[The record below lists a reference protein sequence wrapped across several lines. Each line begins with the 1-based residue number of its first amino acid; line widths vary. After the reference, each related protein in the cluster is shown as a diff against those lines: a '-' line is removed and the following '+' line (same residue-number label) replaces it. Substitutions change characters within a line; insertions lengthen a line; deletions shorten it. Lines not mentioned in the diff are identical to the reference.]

1 MNVLEKILEEID
13 KTEENYSHRGHS
25 PTFLKG
31 ACNMY
36 ADVKA
41 IIRSHM
47 DEVPDTSIGD
57 WIPVSERLPET
68 SKMVL
73 VTVHTSEW
81 ISDYHS
87 KWVPEEEKIH
97 YEEKYRTSYGYIDDR
112 GIWIC
117 LDETNNEIYCEK
129 EFGTDKGKA
138 YDVVVAWK
146 PLPESYREK
155 N

>member
-1 MNVLEKILEEID
+1 MNVLEKILEEL
-13 KTEENYSHRGHS
+13 ENPNNYTIMCGKHFTTVDR
-25 PTFLKG
+25 
-31 ACNMY
+31 AREIVR
-36 ADVKA
+36 A
-41 IIRSHM
+41 HM
-47 DEVPDTSIGD
+47 DEVRDD

-97 YEEKYRTSYGYIDDR
+97 YGEEYRTSYGYIDDR

-117 LDETNNEIYCEK
+117 LDEENDEIYCEK
-129 EFGTDKGKA
+129 EFGTDKGKV

-146 PLPESYREK
+146 PLPEPYKEGEHD
-155 N
+155 

>member
-1 MNVLEKILEEID
+1 MDYKEAIYLLHPDTTKRAIWEIADKEKALEKIE
-13 KTEENYSHRGHS
+13 K
-25 PTFLKG
+25 
-31 ACNMY
+31 ACMLACEAMKRVQEQDSN
-36 ADVKA
+36 
-41 IIRSHM
+41 
-47 DEVPDTSIGD
+47 

-112 GIWIC
+112 RIWIC
-117 LDETNNEIYCEK
+117 LDETNDEIYCEK
-129 EFGTDKGKA
+129 EFGTDKGKV
-138 YDVVVAWK
+138 YDVVVAWR
-146 PLPESYREK
+146 PLPEPYKEGEHA
-155 N
+155 